1 MKRLLTALG
10 LVLLGGCAPHLGS
23 QSTSSL
29 VGDWVCPMT
38 HKKQNMAQTDYIRFL
53 PDGRFEGKGSFVYP
67 INKPQFRFAQTFTGR
82 WQQQGNQVD
91 FQVTNAELTRQ
102 HSDGTMRKLKK
113 SKKWRAQEQALFA
126 RANAAHQP
134 GDVASRVELIDVSA
148 REFSYVQH
156 RGDESYFGGCVRAH
170 KQSGGQ

>member
-1 MKRLLTALG
+1 MKWPLTALC
-10 LVLLGGCAPHLGS
+10 LLALSGCVQHGRVSA
-23 QSTSSL
+23 TSPL

-67 INKPQFRFAQTFTGR
+67 MRKPLFRFAQTFTGH
-82 WQQQGNQVD
+82 WQQRDNVVD
-91 FQVTNAELTRQ
+91 FHVTNATLTRQ
-102 HSDGTMRKLKK
+102 HSDSTQRKLKT

-126 RANAAHQP
+126 RANAEHRP

-156 RGDESYFGGCVRAH
+156 RGDESYYGGCVRAH
-170 KQSGGQ
+170 KQEIK